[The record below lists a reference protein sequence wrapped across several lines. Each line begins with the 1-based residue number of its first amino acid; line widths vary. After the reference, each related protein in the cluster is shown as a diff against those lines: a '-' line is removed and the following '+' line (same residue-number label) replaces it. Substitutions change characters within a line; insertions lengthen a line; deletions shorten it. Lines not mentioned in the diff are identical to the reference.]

1 MTTLHPRGEVDL
13 ATMAA
18 FEQTLERGID
28 ADRDL
33 VVDLSELTF
42 IDAAGLRALAA
53 AADHLRRGGR
63 RLRLVRP
70 TRGLGRLLH
79 LVGLGDLIV

>member
-18 FEQTLERGID
+18 FEQTLERGIGTD
-28 ADRDL
+28 CDL

-42 IDAAGLRALAA
+42 IDAAGLRALSEAA
-53 AADHLRRGGR
+53 ARVSRLSLVGPSRHLA
-63 RLRLVRP
+63 
-70 TRGLGRLLH
+70 RLLH
-79 LVGLGDLIV
+79 LVGLGDHIV

>member
-18 FEQTLERGID
+18 FEQALEGGIGTG
-28 ADRDL
+28 RDL
-33 VVDLSELTF
+33 VIDLSDLTF

-53 AADHLRRGGR
+53 AAHRVTRDGR
-63 RLRLVRP
+63 RLHLVGPQRN
-70 TRGLGRLLH
+70 LGRLLR

>member
-1 MTTLHPRGEVDL
+1 MTTLHPRGEVDM

-18 FEQTLERGID
+18 FERTLESGLGT
-28 ADRDL
+28 DRDL

-53 AADHLRRGGR
+53 AACRVRQDGR
-63 RLRLVRP
+63 RLTLARP
-70 TRGLGRLLH
+70 NRNLGRLLR

>member
-1 MTTLHPRGEVDL
+1 M

-18 FEQTLERGID
+18 FERALERGIGT
-28 ADRDL
+28 DRDL

-53 AADHLRRGGR
+53 AADRVHQDGR
-63 RLRLVRP
+63 RLHLTRP
-70 TRGLGRLLH
+70 SRGLGRLLH
-79 LVGLGDLIV
+79 LVGLGDLIA

>member
-1 MTTLHPRGEVDL
+1 M

-18 FEQTLERGID
+18 FEQTLEHGIEMH
-28 ADRDL
+28 RDL

-53 AADHLRRGGR
+53 AAGR
-63 RLRLVRP
+63 VHRLSLVRP
-70 TRGLGRLLH
+70 SPHVERLLH

>member
-18 FEQTLERGID
+18 FEQTLERGIGTG
-28 ADRDL
+28 RDL

-42 IDAAGLRALAA
+42 IDAAGLRALAQ
-53 AADHLRRGGR
+53 AADRVNRLSLVCPNPHLS
-63 RLRLVRP
+63 
-70 TRGLGRLLH
+70 RLLR
-79 LVGLGDLIV
+79 LVGLGEHIE

>member
-1 MTTLHPRGEVDL
+1 M

-28 ADRDL
+28 TGRDL

-42 IDAAGLRALAA
+42 IDAAGLRALAQ
-53 AADHLRRGGR
+53 AADRVGKLSLARPNRHLA
-63 RLRLVRP
+63 
-70 TRGLGRLLH
+70 RLLH
-79 LVGLGDLIV
+79 LVGLGDHIV

>member
-28 ADRDL
+28 TDRDL

-53 AADHLRRGGR
+53 AADRLRRGGR

-70 TRGLGRLLH
+70 THSLDRLLH

>member
-1 MTTLHPRGEVDL
+1 M

-28 ADRDL
+28 TDRDL

-42 IDAAGLRALAA
+42 IDAAGLRALADA
-53 AADHLRRGGR
+53 RARVR
-63 RLRLVRP
+63 RLALARP
-70 TRGLGRLLH
+70 NPHLTRLLR

>member
-18 FEQTLERGID
+18 FEQALERGID
-28 ADRDL
+28 TDRDL

-53 AADHLRRGGR
+53 AAERLHRGGR
-63 RLRLVRP
+63 RLRLAQP
-70 TRGLGRLLH
+70 TRHLGRLLH

>member
-13 ATMAA
+13 VTVAA
-18 FEQTLERGID
+18 FEQALEGGIGTE
-28 ADRDL
+28 RDL

-42 IDAAGLRALAA
+42 IDAAGLRVLATA
-53 AADHLRRGGR
+53 ATRIGRDGR
-63 RLRLVRP
+63 RLRRVGP
-70 TRGLGRLLH
+70 TRNLGRLLH